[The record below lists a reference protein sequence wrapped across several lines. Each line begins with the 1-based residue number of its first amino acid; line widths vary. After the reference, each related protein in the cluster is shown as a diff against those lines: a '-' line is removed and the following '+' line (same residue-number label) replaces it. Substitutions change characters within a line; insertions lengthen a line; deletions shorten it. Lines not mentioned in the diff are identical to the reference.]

1 MNAIKRLHH
10 RIYNWYIDGDHL
22 LLRFILGSGAF
33 HKYIKDKWILC
44 KNCVKKKVE
53 NNIL

>member
-33 HKYIKDKWILC
+33 HKYIKDK
-44 KNCVKKKVE
+44 
-53 NNIL
+53 